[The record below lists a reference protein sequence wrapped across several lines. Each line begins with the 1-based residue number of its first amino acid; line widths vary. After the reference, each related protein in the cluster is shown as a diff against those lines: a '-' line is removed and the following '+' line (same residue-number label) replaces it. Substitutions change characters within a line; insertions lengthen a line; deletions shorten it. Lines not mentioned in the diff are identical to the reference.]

1 MIIPVQNLSL
11 EKKIRIGLSSLGLEE
26 NNDQIEKVIDYL
38 YLLSKWNKTHN
49 LTAITDL
56 DKMIDL
62 HIIDSLSVL
71 KEIKGPNLLDVGSG
85 AGLPGLIIALFRPDV
100 QVSSIDTRGKK
111 IQFQTLASSSLGL
124 KNFHTIHSRVEKFE
138 TEIQFQQIISRAF
151 SSLDNFIAWTKHLLS
166 DEGEWLAMKGQIP
179 HEELKEL
186 LDKKAL
192 TPQIIKPLKVADF
205 IGERHLLTFTR

>member
-1 MIIPVQNLSL
+1 MSSQNLPL
-11 EKKIRIGLSSLGLEE
+11 EKRIRIGLSNLGLEE
-26 NNDQIEKVIDYL
+26 NHDQIEKLIDYL
-38 YLLSKWNKTHN
+38 HLLSKWNKTHN

-56 DKMIDL
+56 NKMIDL

-124 KNFHTIHSRVEKFE
+124 NNFHAIHSRVEQFE

-151 SSLDNFIAWTKHLLS
+151 SSLDNFITWTTHLLS
-166 DEGEWLAMKGQIP
+166 DGGEWLAMKGQIP

-186 LDKKAL
+186 LDIQAL
-192 TPQIIKPLKVADF
+192 TPQTIKPLKVPDF
-205 IGERHLLTFTR
+205 IGERHLLTFIR